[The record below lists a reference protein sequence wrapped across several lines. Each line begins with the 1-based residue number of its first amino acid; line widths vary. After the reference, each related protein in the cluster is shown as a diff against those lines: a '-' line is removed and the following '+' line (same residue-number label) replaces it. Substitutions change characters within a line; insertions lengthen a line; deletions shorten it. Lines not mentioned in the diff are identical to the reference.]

1 MPSELVI
8 DTVARLARRKPVR
21 TEAEIQADIYMLL
34 TTAGLGLD
42 SDDVLKVEKQL
53 ADGTRRRIDIEAG
66 HVVIEVKK
74 DLRVGNLT
82 DYEEQLAGYVQQRHT
97 ELGSRYVG
105 VLTDG
110 TGWRLY
116 HLEDDSLVFISE
128 LSLSPSSPDTDKLL
142 IWLESVMATRDQ
154 IKPTPREI
162 EDRLGAES
170 PGHHLD
176 HASLAALF
184 EANSDHPEV
193 KIKRE
198 LWAKLLRTAF
208 GKGFTDDPHLFIN
221 HTLLVITAELIA
233 HAAIGWD
240 VSPGG
245 GLTPTKLTSGAE
257 FQNAQIHGVVE
268 ADFFDWV
275 VQVNG
280 GREFVAELGRRIAR
294 FDWTKVE
301 HDVLKILYESVIAPA
316 ERRRLGEY
324 YTPDWLAERVVE
336 ETVTDPL
343 GSRVADPSCG
353 SGTFLFHA
361 VRRYLHA
368 ADNAGTPTAIAVN
381 DVTAH
386 VIGMDVHPVA
396 VTLARVTYLLAIGLD
411 RLNDPERGP
420 LSIPVYL
427 GDSMQWEQSRDLI
440 GGVDRVT
447 ISTEGDSIIEGG
459 GGVLFGDDLVFPRSI
474 LGDASRFDRLVS
486 EMADRALDLTDK
498 KNGTLINPVLKRF
511 KVTDEEGEVLSATFA
526 TMRALHKSEKNH
538 IWGYYVR
545 NLIRPLWLA
554 EPDNRVDVLV
564 GNPPWLRYSKMPSTM
579 QENYK
584 TLAKPRNL
592 ITGGLGASSRDLST
606 LFVVRAVEL
615 YLNPGGKFAFVLPHG
630 ILTRKPHT
638 GFRSGAWMTKKSE
651 HLAVRFT
658 KTWDFAN
665 APTATGF
672 PNLACVAFGTRA
684 AESKS
689 MTADTVR
696 WSGRLA
702 KADLPWSEAQ
712 KKLHHAPGT
721 VAVLDAGAEVPESP
735 YKRLFRQGAILVPRM
750 TLFVTELPAGPLG
763 SGAGRTTVTSLKT
776 SQDDD
781 KWKDVPAITATVEK
795 TFLRPVYLGE
805 TLLPFRTIEPRQ
817 AVVPIKTDASSLMG
831 EKEIID
837 AGPGL
842 ETWWSAAQA
851 AWQANKSESDDSTLL
866 DRINFHGQLQA
877 QLPVAPL
884 RVVYPKAGNT
894 LPAGIVRD
902 MDAIIDHK
910 LYWMPVEHEE
920 EAHYLCA
927 VINSQTM
934 LNNVQPLQ
942 ALGLLKGRDWDK
954 NIFAF
959 TFPRYDPTNS
969 VHTELAE
976 LGARAEKS
984 AAAVDLSAAKS
995 FQAKRKR
1002 VVSALMAEGISS
1014 SIEALV
1020 QRLVPGC

>member
-1 MPSELVI
+1 MTSEIVI
-8 DTVARLARRKPVR
+8 DTVTRLARRKPLR
-21 TEAEIQADIYMLL
+21 PEAEIQADIYMLL
-34 TTAGLGLD
+34 TTAGLGID
-42 SDDVLKVEKQL
+42 PDDVVKMESQV
-53 ADGTRRRIDIEAG
+53 ADGTRRRIDIEVG

-82 DYEEQLAGYVQQRHT
+82 DYEEQLAGYVKQRHI

-105 VLTDG
+105 ILTDG

-116 HLEDDSLVFISE
+116 YLEGDSLMFVSE
-128 LSLSPSSPDTDKLL
+128 LSLSLSSPDADKLL
-142 IWLESVMATRDQ
+142 IWLESVMATRNQ
-154 IKPTPREI
+154 ITPSPQEI

-170 PGHHLD
+170 PGHQLD

-184 EANSDHPEV
+184 EANTDHPEV
-193 KIKRE
+193 KIKRD
-198 LWAKLLRTAF
+198 LWANLLRTAF
-208 GKGFTDDPHLFIN
+208 GKGFTDDPNLFIN

-233 HAAIGWD
+233 HAAIGWV
-240 VSPGG
+240 VSPSG
-245 GLTPTKLTSGAE
+245 GLTPTQLTSGTE

-275 VQVNG
+275 LQVDG
-280 GREFVAELGRRIAR
+280 GQEFVAELGRRIAR
-294 FDWTKVE
+294 FDWTKVD

-343 GSRVADPSCG
+343 SSRVADPSCG
-353 SGTFLFHA
+353 SGTFIFHA
-361 VRRYLHA
+361 VRRYLRA
-368 ADNAGTPTAIAVN
+368 ADDAGTPTAVAVN
-381 DVTAH
+381 NVTAH

-411 RLNDPERGP
+411 RLKDPERGP
-420 LSIPVYL
+420 ISIPVYL
-427 GDSMQWEQSRDLI
+427 GDSMQWEQNRDLI

-447 ISTEGDSIIEGG
+447 ISTKGDSIIEA

-486 EMADRALDLTDK
+486 EMANRALDLTDK

-511 KVTDEEGEVLSATFA
+511 KVTDEEGEILSATFS
-526 TMRALHKSEKNH
+526 TMRALHRAEKNH

-554 EPDNRVDVLV
+554 EPGNRVDVLV
-564 GNPPWLRYSKMPSTM
+564 GNPPWLRYSKMSSTM

-584 TLAKPRNL
+584 NLSKPRNL
-592 ITGGLGASSRDLST
+592 LTGGLGASSRDLST

-615 YLNPGGKFAFVLPHG
+615 YLNSGGKFAFVFPHG
-630 ILTRKPHT
+630 VLTRKPHT

-651 HLAVRFT
+651 HLAVRFA

-684 AESKS
+684 AEPRM
-689 MTADTVR
+689 MTSNTVR

-702 KADLPWSEAQ
+702 KADVPWSVAQ
-712 KKLHHAPGT
+712 KKLHHAPGE
-721 VAVLDAGAEVPESP
+721 VAVLDAGADVPESP

-750 TLFVTELPAGPLG
+750 TMFVTELPVGPLG
-763 SGAGRTTVTSLKT
+763 AGAGRTTVTSLKT

-781 KWKDVPAITATVEK
+781 RWKDVPSITATVEK
-795 TFLRPVYLGE
+795 TFIRPVYLGE

-817 AVVPIKTDASSLMG
+817 AVTPIKLDGSSLMD
-831 EKEIID
+831 EKEID
-837 AGPGL
+837 AWPGL

-851 AWQANKSESDDSTLL
+851 AWQENKSESDDSTLL
-866 DRINFHGQLQA
+866 DRINFHSQLEA

-902 MDAIIDHK
+902 MDAVIDHK

-934 LNNVQPLQ
+934 INNVQPLQ

-969 VHTELAE
+969 VHADLAE
-976 LGARAEKS
+976 LGAKAEKF
-984 AAAVDLSAAKS
+984 AASVDISSAKS

-1002 VVSALMAEGISS
+1002 VASALADEGISS

-1020 QRLVPGC
+1020 QQLVPGC